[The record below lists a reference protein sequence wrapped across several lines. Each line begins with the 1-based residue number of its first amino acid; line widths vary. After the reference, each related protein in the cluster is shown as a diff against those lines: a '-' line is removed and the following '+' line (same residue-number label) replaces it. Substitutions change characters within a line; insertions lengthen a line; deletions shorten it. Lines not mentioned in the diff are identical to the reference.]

1 MPVVKDS
8 LFVEA
13 VWNII
18 FENVK
23 NCLFSCYYKK
33 SNLTKLRNPI
43 LFRLNFF
50 ADGFLMYHKGLYFM
64 SFVLSNLHINNQSND
79 VVSTI
84 KQFVEDTLLS
94 VIAHNGKN

>member
-23 NCLFSCYYKK
+23 NCLFSFDYIK
-33 SNLTKLRNPI
+33 SNLATLRNPI
-43 LFRLNFF
+43 LFRLNLF
-50 ADGFLMYHKGLYFM
+50 ADLQQL
-64 SFVLSNLHINNQSND
+64 INQ
-79 VVSTI
+79 
-84 KQFVEDTLLS
+84 LLWLFFNYIQYYLPITKLLLITAVT
-94 VIAHNGKN
+94 VILIRKTRH